1 MVDGVVFYGAR
12 LPPAIA
18 DEVDEETTA
27 RIVEVL
33 EAADEQ
39 LTAGRIQRR
48 MATESRDATTGVIRD
63 ACGELV
69 DADRAE
75 ATDELP
81 PAYRLAE

>member
-1 MVDGVVFYGAR
+1 MV
-12 LPPAIA
+12 

-33 EAADEQ
+33 EAADRP

-48 MATESRDATTGVIRD
+48 LATESRDVTTGVIRD
-63 ACGELV
+63 ACKGLEE
-69 DADRAE
+69 AGRAE
-75 ATDELP
+75 KTDELP

>member
-1 MVDGVVFYGAR
+1 MVDE
-12 LPPAIA
+12 L

-33 EAADEQ
+33 EAADHP

-48 MATESRDATTGVIRD
+48 LATESRDVTTGVIRD
-63 ACGELV
+63 ACKGLV
-69 DADRAE
+69 EAGRAE
-75 ATDELP
+75 KTDDLP

>member
-1 MVDGVVFYGAR
+1 MV
-12 LPPAIA
+12 

-33 EAADEQ
+33 EAADHP

-48 MATESRDATTGVIRD
+48 LATESRDATTGVIRD
-63 ACGELV
+63 ACKELV
-69 DADRAE
+69 EAGRAE
-75 ATDELP
+75 KTDELP

>member
-1 MVDGVVFYGAR
+1 MADEV
-12 LPPAIA
+12 

-33 EAADEQ
+33 EAADEP

-48 MATESRDATTGVIRD
+48 MATESRDVTTGVIRD
-63 ACGELV
+63 VCKELEE
-69 DADRAE
+69 AGRAE
-75 ATDELP
+75 RADELS

>member
-1 MVDGVVFYGAR
+1 MV
-12 LPPAIA
+12 

-33 EAADEQ
+33 EAADRP

-48 MATESRDATTGVIRD
+48 MATESRDVTTGVIREVCKRLEE
-63 ACGELV
+63 AG
-69 DADRAE
+69 RAE
-75 ATDELP
+75 KTDELP

>member
-1 MVDGVVFYGAR
+1 MSAAR
-12 LPPAIA
+12 LPAGMI

-33 EAADEQ
+33 EAADEP

-48 MATESRDATTGVIRD
+48 LATESRDVTTGVIRD
-63 ACGELV
+63 ACKEL
-69 DADRAE
+69 AEAGRAE
-75 ATDELP
+75 KTDELP

>member
-1 MVDGVVFYGAR
+1 M
-12 LPPAIA
+12 A

-33 EAADEQ
+33 EAADEP

-48 MATESRDATTGVIRD
+48 MATVSRDVTTGVIRD
-63 ACGELV
+63 ACKRLEEAG
-69 DADRAE
+69 RAE
-75 ATDELP
+75 KTDELP